1 MTSKSLYS
9 AEPRPRLCHLRRW
22 PDFAGYGFNLHC
34 EKAKP
39 GQYIGK
45 VDANSPAESAGLREN
60 DRIIEVNFVPIGNE
74 NHKQVVTRIK
84 EGVSRNNTKYPD
96 EVILLVLDADAD
108 AYFKNKSIVVRSSDA
123 NVEKLETEIR
133 HDTGRDRLLFM
144 FRHFFIRM
152 IEFRQCRKFATTIE
166 FKSNEK

>member
-1 MTSKSLYS
+1 MSNGLYS
-9 AEPRPRLCHLRRW
+9 NEPRPRLCHLLRW
-22 PDFAGYGFNLHC
+22 PNFTGYGFNLHC

-45 VDANSPAESAGLREN
+45 VDPDSPAESAGLREN

-84 EGVSRNNTKYPD
+84 EGVTRNNTKYQN

-108 AYFKNKSIVVRSSDA
+108 AYYKSKSIFVKSSDA
-123 NVEKLETEIR
+123 NVQKLKSEARGATGLIEK
-133 HDTGRDRLLFM
+133 
-144 FRHFFIRM
+144 
-152 IEFRQCRKFATTIE
+152 
-166 FKSNEK
+166 